1 MATVLTIAGATK
13 VFRAGSLNIS
23 KTANDRTTASFE
35 IVSTDGSYRPAMDA
49 EVILTESGTRTLGGL
64 ADVVTERGLV
74 NGATDGIV
82 TTVSVVDFNTY
93 AERRYVNETIP
104 AGSLEAAL
112 TILTTY
118 LSGYGVTLDAAQVTG
133 PSLPELVYNYRPLVE
148 VLNEIMTLTADA
160 GEPYVWRIDNF
171 KVLKA
176 YQPST
181 DAAPFDLTGTI
192 PEVIGDMEVET
203 TRGDYANR
211 IILKIPAKTFTNY
224 VQTFTG
230 DGSTYS
236 FELDYSLTAMRY
248 IVTNAG
254 VDELLTFQGIGFDLA
269 VQWLYYST
277 DNTIR
282 RETTGVP
289 DAPGNLNAIS
299 ITYDGTREAYA
310 VIAEDAGEIAAN
322 GIWER
327 VFVIEDVPS
336 DTTAQALADA
346 ELAKRLPVTK
356 TVRYSTLEAG
366 IETGQQQTITVP
378 ERNLSG
384 TAVISDVIVTDV
396 GTDMLL
402 RQVTAVVDSA
412 QTNLGRGW
420 RDVYKLWA
428 GDKSGSGGEATSIGA
443 GAPAAVGPAAPN
455 RSVQF
460 NRSGSFGGREGF
472 EFDDNGFNLIVGQD
486 SVITAA
492 TAQHCVIF
500 GENSEI
506 TDP

>member
-64 ADVVTERGLV
+64 VDVVTERGLV

-112 TILTTY
+112 TVLTTY
-118 LSGYGVTLDAAQVTG
+118 LSGYGVTLDAGQVTG

-171 KVLKA
+171 KVLSA

-230 DGSTYS
+230 DGSTYE
-236 FELDYSLTAMRY
+236 FDLDYTLTAMRY
-248 IVTNAG
+248 IVTNDG

-269 VQWLYYST
+269 VQWLYYASG
-277 DNTIR
+277 NKIS

-289 DAPGNLNAIS
+289 DPPDNLNAIS

-366 IETGQQQTITVP
+366 IETGQQQTITVS

-384 TAVISDVIVTDV
+384 TAVISDVVVTDV

-428 GDKSGSGGEATSIGA
+428 GDKSGSGGESSSIGA
-443 GAPAAVGPAAPN
+443 GAPAAVGPAAPDK
-455 RSVQF
+455 SVQY
-460 NRSGSFGGREGF
+460 NNNGSFGGKSSF
-472 EFDDNGFNLIVGQD
+472 IFHAPQN
-486 SVITAA
+486 SVVIGDGSTITAA
-492 TAQHCVIF
+492 DFDSCFIAGQNCH
-500 GENSEI
+500 I
-506 TDP
+506 TD